1 MIKPKY
7 IKLKDIL
14 PLIDGIDFIHIVYTG
29 ELRMYIF
36 DSPFDME
43 NLYNKFGEKF
53 ITRISSVN
61 YYDHESEIIYIEV
74 ED

>member
-14 PLIDGIDFIHIVYTG
+14 PLIEAIDFIHIVYLG
-29 ELRMYIF
+29 ELRMFTF
-36 DSPFDME
+36 DYDFDMKH
-43 NLYNKFGEKF
+43 LYNRYGEKF
-53 ITRISSVN
+53 ITMISTIV
-61 YYDHESEIIYIEV
+61 YDSESEILYIEL